1 MLHGCRIGKH
11 LRELFHCAPDLRLY
25 RSQRP
30 VQMSS
35 DFALCHPGEIRQLKQ
50 VLVISG
56 ELAQSLP
63 DSLPLKRGDRLIRG
77 IGISVDEKS
86 RWVERFAV
94 FIDGRSSER
103 LLAAPPEQVDRA
115 VPRDPEQPSG
125 ERTAAGIVSIRVLP
139 DAEEDIVGRFL
150 SEPRIPKNAAREPV
164 HRCGIAV
171 IQRGKGVSVALS
183 QP

>member
-35 DFALCHPGEIRQLKQ
+35 DFALCHPGKIRQLKQ

-77 IGISVDEKS
+77 IGISVDEKI

-94 FIDGRSSER
+94 FIDGRRSER
-103 LLAAPPEQVDRA
+103 LLAAAPEQVDRA
-115 VPRDPEQPSG
+115 VP
-125 ERTAAGIVSIRVLP
+125 
-139 DAEEDIVGRFL
+139 
-150 SEPRIPKNAAREPV
+150 
-164 HRCGIAV
+164 
-171 IQRGKGVSVALS
+171 
-183 QP
+183 